1 MEESRERGEHSFNDP
16 EQFISVFDLS
26 VTTVF
31 QNCGPCSGYYT
42 GHMHLIFRL
51 NVYIRYSI
59 LLATSCFQ
67 LHIPIWPGTTS

>member
-31 QNCGPCSGYYT
+31 QNCGPCGYIHWTHAFDFQTQRIYT
-42 GHMHLIFRL
+42 LLNSPCHL
-51 NVYIRYSI
+51 
-59 LLATSCFQ
+59 LLSASHSD
-67 LHIPIWPGTTS
+67 LAKDDE